1 VTVTVTPTP
10 DAEDDTATTEE
21 DTPVDI
27 DVLDNDDLGTEPTTI
42 TAVTTPAN
50 GTATINDNG
59 TPADPS
65 DDYVVYT
72 PNADFDGPTDTFDY
86 TITDANGNESTAT
99 VTVTVTPTPDA
110 EDDTATTEE
119 DTPVDIDV
127 LDNDDLGTEPTTI
140 TAVTTPA
147 NGTATIN
154 DNGTPADPS
163 DDYVVYTP
171 NADFDGPTDTF
182 DYTITDA
189 NGNESTATVTVT
201 VTPTPD
207 AEDDTATTEEDT
219 PVDIDVLDNDD
230 LGTEPTTIT
239 AVTTPAN
246 GTATINDNGTPADP
260 SDDYVV
266 YTPDADFDGPTDT
279 FDYTITDANGNES
292 TATVTVTVTPTPDA
306 EDDTATTEED
316 TPVDIDVLDNDDLG
330 TEPTTITAVT
340 TPANGTATIN
350 DNGTPADPSD
360 DYVVYTPNADFDGP
374 TDTFDYTITDANGN
388 ESTATVTVTVTPTP
402 DAEDDTA
409 TTEEDTPVDIDVLDN
424 DDLGTEPTT
433 ITAVTTPA
441 NGTATINDNGTPA
454 DPSDDYVVYT
464 PDADFDGPTDTFDYT
479 ITDANGNEST
489 ATVTVTVTPTP
500 DAEDDTATTEEDTPV
515 DIDVL
520 DNDDLGTEPTTITAV
535 TTPANGTATIN
546 DNGTPA
552 DPSDDYVVYT
562 PNADFDG
569 PTDTFD
575 YTITDANGNESTAT
589 VTVTVTPTPDAEDD
603 TATT

>member
-110 EDDTATTEE
+110 
-119 DTPVDIDV
+119 V
-127 LDNDDLGTEPTTI
+127 
-140 TAVTTPA
+140 
-147 NGTATIN
+147 
-154 DNGTPADPS
+154 
-163 DDYVVYTP
+163 
-171 NADFDGPTDTF
+171 
-182 DYTITDA
+182 
-189 NGNESTATVTVT
+189 
-201 VTPTPD
+201 
-207 AEDDTATTEEDT
+207 DDTATTEEDT

-350 DNGTPADPSD
+350 DNGTPADPTD
-360 DYVVYTPNADFDGP
+360 DTILYTPAADFNG
-374 TDTFDYTITDANGN
+374 TDTFDYTITDSDGN

-402 DAEDDTA
+402 DAEDDTVS
-409 TTEEDTPVDIDVLDN
+409 TDEDTPVVVDVFDN
-424 DDLGTEPTT
+424 DDDIPTDGT
-433 ITAVTTPA
+433 ITATDPA
-441 NGTATINDNGTPA
+441 NGTVVITDPNNTPNDPSDDVVTYTPDAGFTGTDTFDYTVCDTATPQNCETATVTVTVNAEDVPVAEDDTVTVSEDSTDNVIDVLADNGNGLDDFGADGPNAGAITLPSGTTTEGGTVSVDDNGTPA
-454 DPSDDYVVYT
+454 DPTDDTILYT
-464 PDADFDGPTDTFDYT
+464 PAADFNGTDTFDYT
-479 ITDANGNEST
+479 ITDSDGDEST
-489 ATVTVTVTPTP
+489 ATVTVTVTPLS
-500 DAEDDTATTEEDTPV
+500 DLEDDTVSTDEDTPV
-515 DIDVL
+515 VVDVF
-520 DNDDLGTEPTTITAV
+520 DNDNDIPTDGTIVATD
-535 TTPANGTATIN
+535 PANGT
-546 DNGTPA
+546 
-552 DPSDDYVVYT
+552 VV
-562 PNADFDG
+562 
-569 PTDTFD
+569 
-575 YTITDANGNESTAT
+575 
-589 VTVTVTPTPDAEDD
+589 
-603 TATT
+603 